1 MSNVQESIAV
11 ERIRRNSRK
20 PSWLTTNM
28 ILAYALPV
36 VEEVI
41 PSTYREAEIS
51 LEYKTW
57 KDVMMEE
64 ISSLHK
70 NDT

>member
-1 MSNVQESIAV
+1 
-11 ERIRRNSRK
+11 
-20 PSWLTTNM
+20 M
-28 ILAYALPV
+28 IVSYALPI
-36 VEEVI
+36 VEEAI
-41 PSTYREAEIS
+41 PSTYGETEIS
-51 LEYKTW
+51 SEFKIW